1 MLIGNRYNV
10 GGYILKKKNIG
21 NFRETILQ
29 LVFGSMILR
38 WNKLLNS
45 HNVQLPVSNQ
55 SPKKIILK
63 GKKKEK

>member
-1 MLIGNRYNV
+1 MDIFL
-10 GGYILKKKNIG
+10 KKNIG